1 MLIDQHTIYT
11 QVDPIEIKGTVMVNN
26 LSLPLVLKPKINNPT
41 PNDRLAFVTDHK
53 NELLHLVNLH
63 GAVLLRGWGKSSNI
77 DFSNITHALEK
88 DNNFNMSCSAGP
100 RIEVAPRVF
109 TANEAPPEDKIP
121 FHHEM
126 AQCDNPPAFVLFFCN
141 TPSSSG
147 GNTPLVSSYQAC
159 KFLRDHYPDTA
170 EKLVSKG
177 VQYIRV
183 LPKNTDPT
191 NALGKSWKDTYMTSD
206 KLEVEQ
212 IMNKQ
217 GQLFSWHGNDFLKTI
232 SKKMSTIIPHY
243 NGGEVFFA
251 AAETT
256 FKLGK
261 KKIDVSCPSKAICFG
276 DGSELDDNTVNALLK
291 LGKFMEN
298 TSTTWQWESGDVL
311 IIDNA
316 TVMHARNDFIPPR
329 KILASLIGK
338 LYINDELKYIIK

>member
-1 MLIDQHTIYT
+1 MISSLNTIYT
-11 QVDPIEIKGTVMVNN
+11 KVDPIEIDGIVKING

-41 PNDRLAFVTDHK
+41 SNDRLAFVKDHK
-53 NELLHLVNLH
+53 KELLHLVNLH

-141 TPSSSG
+141 TPSSFG
-147 GNTPLVSSYQAC
+147 GNTPLISSYQAC
-159 KFLRDHYPDTA
+159 KFLRDNYPDTA
-170 EKLVSKG
+170 EKLISKG
-177 VQYIRV
+177 VRYIRV

-212 IMNKQ
+212 IMKKH
-217 GQLFSWHGNDFLKTI
+217 GHLFSWHVDDFLKTI
-232 SKKMSTIIPHY
+232 SKKMSTIISHY

-256 FKLGK
+256 FKLGN
-261 KKIDVSCPSKAICFG
+261 KKIDISSPSKAICFG
-276 DGSELDDNTVNALLK
+276 DGSELDDDSVNALFE
-291 LGKFMEN
+291 LGKFMEK
-298 TSTTWQWESGDVL
+298 TCTTWQWESGDVL

-316 TVMHARNDFIPPR
+316 TVMHARNDFTPPR

-338 LYINDELKYIIK
+338 LDINNQLKYIIK